1 MSELITAMPIDVA
14 IETYFAKQA
23 AQLLRGNI

>member
-1 MSELITAMPIDVA
+1 MSEPIATMPIDVA
-14 IETYFAKQA
+14 IETYVAKQA